1 MRVVLDT
8 NALMAPVEVGVR
20 LFEELDRHLGEYD
33 AVVPQAVLDEL
44 DRLAEGNGKEATA
57 ASVGADLARRECEP
71 VTHESAYADDAII
84 EIGKRVEYAVTSDM
98 PLRRRLLEA
107 NVPVICLRD
116 RTKLEIT
123 EP

>member
-20 LFEELDRHLGEYD
+20 LFEELDRLLGEYE
-33 AVVPQAVLDEL
+33 AVVPEAVLREL

-57 ASVGADLARRECEP
+57 ASVGADLARRRC
-71 VTHESAYADDAII
+71 VTVAHESAYADDAI
-84 EIGKRVEYAVTSDM
+84 VEVGRRAAYAVTSDM

-116 RTKLEIT
+116 RTKMEIT